1 MKVNLPL
8 YPCAHIQAKKSLK
21 VLIPWLSSKYW
32 VCLIGARILK
42 TVDVIDLEFV
52 FANGRFGR
60 FGRPAEPPAPKAE
73 GLADFGMILVSI
85 WKL

>member
-1 MKVNLPL
+1 MCTQFLLRCDYDFECNTENHRKYGSHV
-8 YPCAHIQAKKSLK
+8 
-21 VLIPWLSSKYW
+21 SKYW